1 MPRVFGVLVLA
12 FACVGTSSVHAGD
25 RQSQTFDASINQSL
39 AVKWQTMQRRI
50 AEDEARLG
58 TCRAETWTCSDDE
71 LRFEAIVA
79 AGRLREGRARIGEI
93 NRAVNLAIRPVSD
106 LRRFGVADRWSS
118 PLETISDGAG
128 DCEDYAIV
136 KLLALREAGVAND
149 DLKLLIV
156 HDAATRS
163 DHALA
168 SARLD
173 GRWLLLDNRRF
184 ALVDL
189 EFMQYRLL
197 AELNSGAE
205 GVQHAS
211 ASADAVLSGAGSTDA
226 PRDIM

>member
-1 MPRVFGVLVLA
+1 MRRVFGMLMVA
-12 FACVGTSSVHAGD
+12 FACVVAGAVHASD
-25 RQSQTFDASINQSL
+25 HPSQTVVVSTDLSLDA
-39 AVKWQTMQRRI
+39 KWRSAQRRI

-58 TCRAETWTCSDDE
+58 ACRAETRTCSDDE
-71 LRFEAIVA
+71 RRFEAIVA

-106 LRRFGVADRWSS
+106 ERRFGVADRWSS
-118 PLETISDGAG
+118 PLEAISDGAG
-128 DCEDYAIV
+128 DCEDYAIA
-136 KLLALREAGVAND
+136 KLLALREAGVASD

-156 HDAATRS
+156 HDVATRS
-163 DHALA
+163 DHAVA
-168 SARLD
+168 AARLD

-189 EFMQYRLL
+189 EFTQYRLL
-197 AELNSGAE
+197 AELDSRDE

-211 ASADAVLSGAGSTDA
+211 ADAVSSGAAATDT

>member
-1 MPRVFGVLVLA
+1 MRRVFGMLVLA
-12 FACVGTSSVHAGD
+12 ISWVGTSPVHAGD
-25 RQSQTFDASINQSL
+25 HPSYVSNAPTSNL
-39 AVKWQTMQRRI
+39 AMKWRAMQRRI

-58 TCRAETWTCSDDE
+58 ACRAEIWTCSDGE

-79 AGRLREGRARIGEI
+79 AGRLRDGRARIGEI

-106 LRRFGVADRWSS
+106 ERRFGVADQWSS

-128 DCEDYAIV
+128 DCEDYAIL
-136 KLLALREAGVAND
+136 KLLALREAGIAND

-168 SARLD
+168 AARLD

-189 EFMQYRLL
+189 EFTQYRLL
-197 AELNSGAE
+197 AKLDPDTG
-205 GVQHAS
+205 GLHHA
-211 ASADAVLSGAGSTDA
+211 ALDAPAIDAASTDS
-226 PRDIM
+226 PRDVM